1 MKVGMN
7 NETVSLETRRIAV
20 AEASQRTET
29 PKIKEERAYETQKAV
44 EAKPNNGQLQKMIEE
59 ANSKMARANRQIKFE
74 LFEGTGGNQDV
85 AIKVLDSKT
94 QEVLAEIPSEEM
106 IEFSRKMEEVIGMLF
121 DKKG

>member
-7 NETVSLETRRIAV
+7 NETLSLETKRYTV
-20 AEASQRTET
+20 AETSQPREM
-29 PKIKEERAYETQKAV
+29 PKIKEERAYETQKAIQ
-44 EAKPNNGQLQKMIEE
+44 EKPDNAQLEKMVQE

-74 LFEGTGGNQDV
+74 LFEGNGGNQDV

-106 IEFSRKMEEVIGMLF
+106 IEFSKKMEEVIGMLF

>member
-20 AEASQRTET
+20 AETSQRSEA
-29 PKIKEERAYETQKAV
+29 PKIREEKAYEAQKAV
-44 EAKPNNGQLQKMIEE
+44 ESKPDNAQLEKIIQE
-59 ANSKMARANRQIKFE
+59 ANSKMVRANRQLKFE

-85 AIKVLDSKT
+85 AVKVLDSKT

-106 IEFSRKMEEVIGMLF
+106 IEFSKRMEEVIGMLF

>member
-7 NETVSLETRRIAV
+7 NETMSLETKRYTV
-20 AEASQRTET
+20 AETSQSREM
-29 PKIKEERAYETQKAV
+29 PKIKEEKAYETQKKV
-44 EAKPNNGQLQKMIEE
+44 EAKPDNAQLEKMVQE

-74 LFEGTGGNQDV
+74 LFEGNGGNQDV

-106 IEFSRKMEEVIGMLF
+106 IEFSKKMEEVIGMLF